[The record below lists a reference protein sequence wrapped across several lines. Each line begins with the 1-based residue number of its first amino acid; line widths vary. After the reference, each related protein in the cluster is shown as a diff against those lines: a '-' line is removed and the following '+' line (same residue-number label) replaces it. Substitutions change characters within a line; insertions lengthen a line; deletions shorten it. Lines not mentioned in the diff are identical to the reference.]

1 MKGLGPMAL
10 LGRGSE
16 GEHGLWCATS
26 SHERIAPTPG
36 CGLLPF
42 VVARWGPACRAFLLP
57 AQTAQLKLVC
67 MQAVCETLAAV
78 PVTWKCQR
86 VLVLGLFSCSRGFI

>member
-1 MKGLGPMAL
+1 MAS

-16 GEHGLWCATS
+16 GERGLWCAAS
-26 SHERIAPTPG
+26 SHERIAPAPG

-42 VVARWGPACRAFLLP
+42 VVARWGLACRAFLLP

-67 MQAVCETLAAV
+67 VQAVCETLAAV
-78 PVTWKCQR
+78 PMTWKCQR
-86 VLVLGLFSCSRGFI
+86 VLVLGLFSCSWGFI